1 MHPKYWKPHRNH
13 FLRSA
18 ATGEGEAGGASSTLV
33 DSFSSFFDEAEP
45 SKEESASQ
53 PEAQA
58 TETPEAAAERIA
70 AEEAAA
76 ANQEPAADGEQQ
88 EGKAYDP
95 AETVTVE
102 IDGKM
107 VELTKAQI
115 AEAKKGELR
124 QKDYTQK
131 TMAAAEETR
140 AAREAQ
146 QKAHA
151 ERENY
156 AQQLNNFALTSEAIL
171 AQQQSALTEEL
182 LRSDPVEYMALER
195 TFRERQANLAKA
207 QQELQRINGERQ
219 QEQAQQEAT
228 YKQEQVAKL
237 LDALPEWKDQ
247 AKAKAEGE
255 KIAQYLQSEGWSAQ
269 EVAALSDH
277 RHVLAA
283 RKAMLYDALMTRA
296 KEAAGKVAKAPP
308 KVERPGTVQ
317 VAPTDGRTKLMKE
330 LKATGSKNVA
340 AQLFESFV

>member
-1 MHPKYWKPHRNH
+1 M
-13 FLRSA
+13 
-18 ATGEGEAGGASSTLV
+18 

-58 TETPEAAAERIA
+58 TEESPEAAAERIA

-76 ANQEPAADGEQQ
+76 ANQNQPADDEQANAEQAADS
-88 EGKAYDP
+88 
-95 AETVTVE
+95 TIE
-102 IDGKM
+102 IEVDGKP
-107 VELTKAQI
+107 VKLTKAEL
-115 AEAKKGELR
+115 AEHYKNGLR

-131 TMAAAEETR
+131 TMEVSEQRKQADAEVQR
-140 AAREAQ
+140 AR
-146 QKAHA
+146 A

-182 LRSDPVEYMALER
+182 LRADPVEYMALER

-255 KIAQYLQSEGWSAQ
+255 KIAQYLQSEGWNAQ